1 MKRQDKKKES
11 ETELFTEMSAT
22 SGNYEEIEFENI
34 IPKIMNILKMIT
46 KRL

>member
-34 IPKIMNILKMIT
+34 PKIMNILKMIT
-46 KRL
+46 NRL